1 MIHDTVETKLGD
13 LIPMDGLRQ
22 LVALLEECRR
32 RALARARF
40 PKEIRLTLEL
50 DHTGTVV
57 EVEVPRRYGRKT
69 GGGGA

>member
-40 PKEIRLTLEL
+40 PKEIRLTLDL
-50 DHTGTVV
+50 DEHTGAVV
-57 EVEVPRRYGRKT
+57 EVEIPRRYSRG
-69 GGGGA
+69 